1 MALLSAPTDTIP
13 PTMKAYFDQQLH
25 NYLRSLAPSR
35 LPPTPQLDGK
45 TPSAKIRTP
54 GRFHKDWMFIPPKSP
69 NQQLIYNDS
78 TFYWCTKCNHGAGQ
92 WVNLHQ
98 TQTHIDGFRH
108 PRARV
113 PSNLL
118 PPDQQQPNP
127 RFQPHQRNSH
137 PGTLPAFPRAPRP
150 TQTPQPRPFVNI
162 AHESP
167 ADPIT
172 DPSSNNE
179 TPITPEQLCLA
190 ADIENCFDLLDYE
203 AA

>member
-1 MALLSAPTDTIP
+1 MPNVAFQEYIHTLHIQFQEGKLTDKTPHNLIVAIEDRIRILQHAGEWDTTPTLDINPMALLSAPTDTIP

-25 NYLRSLAPSR
+25 NYLRSL
-35 LPPTPQLDGK
+35 
-45 TPSAKIRTP
+45 
-54 GRFHKDWMFIPPKSP
+54 
-69 NQQLIYNDS
+69 
-78 TFYWCTKCNHGAGQ
+78 GQ